1 MIGTGAS
8 AIQIVPELQK
18 TLQATGGHLD
28 VYQRTAPWIIPRNDR
43 PYGRLERAALRRV
56 PGLQRLYRTGLY
68 WAHEAYVPAFTLQ
81 PKLAAPAR
89 KAALANIRKGIKDP
103 ELREKVTPNFDFGC
117 KRVLRSNDYYPALA
131 ADNTELVTD
140 PIAKVTGNAIV
151 TADGVEREIDVLVVA
166 TGFYTTELPITE
178 HVTGRSGQTLA
189 ERWRETGHGGLQGH
203 HDPRLPEPVPARR
216 PQHRPGPHQH
226 DLHHRVAGRLRARRD
241 LRRMRRE
248 GLASVEPTQDVT
260 DALEPQPAEADAPH
274 GVDHRRLPELVPRRA
289 RPQHH
294 AVAAVHRRL
303 PAPAGVVRRRR
314 LPGGPAQRGGAV
326 KTLDDK
332 VVVITGAGSGI
343 GRALALNLARR
354 GSLLALSDVDE
365 AGLAETVAQATKA
378 GAIRVRSD
386 RLDVADRDA
395 FARYALDVV
404 QEFGRVNVVI
414 NNAGVALAGDFN
426 DLEYADIDWIVGV
439 NFWGVV
445 HGTKEFLPHLI
456 ASGDGHVV
464 NLSSLFGLVS
474 MPGQSM
480 YNATKYAVRGMTEA
494 LREEMLIAGHPVGV
508 TAVHPGG
515 IKTAI
520 ARNARVS
527 AKESKEQTAQLFD
540 EKLARM
546 TPERAAE
553 IIVNGIL
560 KNRARVLVGIDAHA
574 VHHFAK
580 LLGSRYQDV
589 VARTSKRVLPDKAT
603 SRLTQWLT
611 LRYETGGVALSR
623 R

>member
-1 MIGTGAS
+1 
-8 AIQIVPELQK
+8 
-18 TLQATGGHLD
+18 
-28 VYQRTAPWIIPRNDR
+28 
-43 PYGRLERAALRRV
+43 
-56 PGLQRLYRTGLY
+56 
-68 WAHEAYVPAFTLQ
+68 
-81 PKLAAPAR
+81 
-89 KAALANIRKGIKDP
+89 
-103 ELREKVTPNFDFGC
+103 
-117 KRVLRSNDYYPALA
+117 
-131 ADNTELVTD
+131 
-140 PIAKVTGNAIV
+140 
-151 TADGVEREIDVLVVA
+151 
-166 TGFYTTELPITE
+166 
-178 HVTGRSGQTLA
+178 
-189 ERWRETGHGGLQGH
+189 
-203 HDPRLPEPVPARR
+203 
-216 PQHRPGPHQH
+216 
-226 DLHHRVAGRLRARRD
+226 
-241 LRRMRRE
+241 
-248 GLASVEPTQDVT
+248 
-260 DALEPQPAEADAPH
+260 
-274 GVDHRRLPELVPRRA
+274 
-289 RPQHH
+289 
-294 AVAAVHRRL
+294 
-303 PAPAGVVRRRR
+303 
-314 LPGGPAQRGGAV
+314 V

-354 GSLLALSDVDE
+354 GSLLALSDVDD
-365 AGLAETVAQATKA
+365 AGLAETVAQATNA

-386 RLDVADRDA
+386 RLDVADRDV
-395 FARYALDVV
+395 FARYALDIV
-404 QEFGRVNVVI
+404 QEFGRVNVII

-426 DLEYADIDWIVGV
+426 DLEYNDIDWIVGV

-527 AKESKEQTAQLFD
+527 AKENKEQTAQLFD

-553 IIVNGIL
+553 IFVNGIL

-589 VARTSKRVLPDKAT
+589 VAKTSKRVLPDKST
-603 SRLTQWLT
+603 
-611 LRYETGGVALSR
+611 VV
-623 R
+623 